1 MRTCGPGARYL
12 ESCPGESDE
21 VEVCD
26 AGVCHG
32 WSSWSPWSSCSVTCG
47 EGRRSRGRDCSPL
60 TRGQT
65 CDGEDSEEERCGQPC
80 SAWSPWSPWSQ
91 CSTSCGPGRRTRER
105 TCQGGPGSLA
115 RLGLLNS
122 ECPGAGQDREECSD
136 QACPTSTTPT
146 PTRGQYHT
154 HSLQSPVWL
163 EIIQISPLQV
173 VTASKFHQDSSPLVD
188 GRRPMS
194 VSKNDGIDLSFVSS
208 VWARRRTIY

>member
-26 AGVCHG
+26 GGVCHG

-47 EGRRSRGRDCSPL
+47 EGRRTRGRDCSPL

-65 CDGEDSEEERCGQPC
+65 CEGEDSQEERCGQPC
-80 SAWSPWSPWSQ
+80 STWSPWSAWSQ

-115 RLGLLNS
+115 RLGLLTS

-136 QACPTSTTPT
+136 QDCPTSTTPT
-146 PTRGQYHT
+146 PTRGQYHSP
-154 HSLQSPVWL
+154 HSTVYSLAGNNKN
-163 EIIQISPLQV
+163 I
-173 VTASKFHQDSSPLVD
+173 SSP
-188 GRRPMS
+188 GC
-194 VSKNDGIDLSFVSS
+194 DGIKVPSGFYSFSGRPATNVGE
-208 VWARRRTIY
+208 